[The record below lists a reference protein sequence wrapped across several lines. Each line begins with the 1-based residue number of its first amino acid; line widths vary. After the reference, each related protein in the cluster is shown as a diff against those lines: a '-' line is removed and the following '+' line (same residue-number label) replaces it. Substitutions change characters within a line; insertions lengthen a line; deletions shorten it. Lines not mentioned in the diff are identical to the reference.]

1 MADSIIGALRVVLG
15 LDTAAFSAGAK
26 EAQSSLDKLA
36 AGFKTA
42 LAGLAAGAILAQI
55 TSSIKGV
62 IDQAVELGKVSEKF
76 GIPVEQLSA
85 LKYAAEQ
92 SEVSF
97 DSLSKGL
104 GKFSKAMLDA
114 VVNPSGQAAKAFQSI
129 GISASQLNLNDV
141 QGSLEKVADKFSTL
155 GPGADKAGVAMK
167 LFGKAGADM
176 IPLLNKGS
184 DGIQALIDKANDL
197 GIVISAKTAEDA
209 LQFNNTLKD
218 IQASSQAFW
227 IQLTAALLP
236 ALQQLATFFNNA
248 QREGGFLKSLIPNLI
263 TDADIATVQ
272 RLGQGFENLGRI
284 WDAFKAIGLARTWDE
299 MQTAAAGLTAAVEA
313 NRKAL
318 EDLDRA
324 AANAPSFKGFL
335 DNINE
340 GIRAGEQ
347 YAASLNHV
355 NTAVMGGKNALDQF
369 IQSQQKSLAAQQA
382 QAQTVGAAVG
392 TQEAM
397 RVTMEGQAIALA
409 HNITMTDAQRVAL
422 KNLSDQAGAAA
433 IQLKG
438 AQLTQEMLSPWDLY
452 AQKVRDVNIE
462 LANNAISAATAQK
475 ASAKAASDMTSS
487 YGQAAATAAGNFATF
502 FTTFANGNETMFAVG
517 KAFSISQAIINTYV
531 AATKALAEL
540 GPVFGPIAAAG
551 MIASGLAMV
560 ATIIAQKPAAKAAM
574 GGQFKVGGAGGTDSQ
589 MVPIMMTPGE
599 RVSVDQNKYGE
610 SSGSNRT
617 ITLQGLKP
625 KEYYRGDVL
634 RDFVD
639 NLNQAIGDGLK
650 IKLA

>member
-1 MADSIIGALRVVLG
+1 
-15 LDTAAFSAGAK
+15 
-26 EAQSSLDKLA
+26 
-36 AGFKTA
+36 
-42 LAGLAAGAILAQI
+42 
-55 TSSIKGV
+55 
-62 IDQAVELGKVSEKF
+62 
-76 GIPVEQLSA
+76 
-85 LKYAAEQ
+85 
-92 SEVSF
+92 
-97 DSLSKGL
+97 
-104 GKFSKAMLDA
+104 
-114 VVNPSGQAAKAFQSI
+114 
-129 GISASQLNLNDV
+129 
-141 QGSLEKVADKFSTL
+141 
-155 GPGADKAGVAMK
+155 
-167 LFGKAGADM
+167 
-176 IPLLNKGS
+176 
-184 DGIQALIDKANDL
+184 
-197 GIVISAKTAEDA
+197 
-209 LQFNNTLKD
+209 
-218 IQASSQAFW
+218 
-227 IQLTAALLP
+227 
-236 ALQQLATFFNNA
+236 
-248 QREGGFLKSLIPNLI
+248 
-263 TDADIATVQ
+263 
-272 RLGQGFENLGRI
+272 
-284 WDAFKAIGLARTWDE
+284 
-299 MQTAAAGLTAAVEA
+299 
-313 NRKAL
+313 
-318 EDLDRA
+318 
-324 AANAPSFKGFL
+324 
-335 DNINE
+335 
-340 GIRAGEQ
+340 
-347 YAASLNHV
+347 
-355 NTAVMGGKNALDQF
+355 MGGKNALDQF

-560 ATIIAQKPAAKAAM
+560 ATIVAQKPAAKAAM
-574 GGQFKVGGAGGTDSQ
+574 GGQFKVGGAGGTDTQ

-610 SSGSNRT
+610 SSGSAKT